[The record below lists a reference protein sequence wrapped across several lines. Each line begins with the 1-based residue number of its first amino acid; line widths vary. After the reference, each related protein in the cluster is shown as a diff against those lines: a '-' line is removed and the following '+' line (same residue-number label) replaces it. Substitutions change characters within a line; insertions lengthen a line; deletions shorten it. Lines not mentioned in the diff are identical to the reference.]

1 MKPVAFDPQA
11 DEELVLAA
19 AWYEQHREGLAEAFL
34 HQVKRTM
41 NRIIQN
47 PRWFP
52 KIETPSRSVV
62 RRAPVS
68 RIQSSTA
75 NLRTKYLSWLS
86 LTQKGNRVTG
96 LIESSRPSL
105 LLW

>member
-68 RIQSSTA
+68 RFPYSVVYSELADEILVLAVPHSKRQPGYWFDRIQ
-75 NLRTKYLSWLS
+75 
-86 LTQKGNRVTG
+86 
-96 LIESSRPSL
+96 
-105 LLW
+105 

>member
-1 MKPVAFDPQA
+1 MKPVAFDPEA

-19 AWYEQHREGLAEAFL
+19 AWYERRREGFAEAFL

-47 PRWFP
+47 PQWFP
-52 KIETPSRSVV
+52 MIDAPSRSVV

-68 RIQSSTA
+68 RFPYSVVYCELADEIRVLAVPHSKRQPGYWFERIQ
-75 NLRTKYLSWLS
+75 
-86 LTQKGNRVTG
+86 
-96 LIESSRPSL
+96 
-105 LLW
+105 